1 MSQVS
6 VRQPRWLRPWVGVG
20 LSTLVLMTWAGTAYG
35 QTIQQVEQANQNIA
49 SFSDMLVWIGTGVF
63 ILGVVGGVVLVGM
76 VAVRVYLRNSTTTDP
91 LKLAMSDPWV
101 RANLEQWQ
109 AAQANG
115 TPSEGAA
122 ATPAEPFP
130 AEQADVPPA
139 PTSAPAPKD

>member
-1 MSQVS
+1 
-6 VRQPRWLRPWVGVG
+6 
-20 LSTLVLMTWAGTAYG
+20 MTWAGTAHG

-49 SFSDMLVWIGTGVF
+49 SFSDMLVWIGTGIFV
-63 ILGVVGGVVLVGM
+63 LGVVGGVVLVGM

-109 AAQANG
+109 AARANG
-115 TPSEGAA
+115 APAEDAA
-122 ATPAEPFP
+122 ATPAEPSP
-130 AEQADVPPA
+130 AEQADVPAA